1 MDLLLSV
8 TQNMFMLGFVAMAA
22 GALYFILER
31 NDLKPE
37 HRSVATYAAVIAF
50 VAAILYYVMK
60 DVVGFPGGSIGAA
73 QIAETVPLR
82 YIDWVITTPLL
93 LVEFGL
99 IVALAGGATK
109 GLVSRLVL
117 VDIVMIV
124 TGFLGEISTPGSV
137 AAYVWF
143 IISVLAWLWIVQM
156 IYAVKVDGGAAYA
169 QSAVKTMRLFVLIG
183 WSIYPLATAIQQF
196 MHIGGAD
203 VGTAAAV
210 AALIYVVAD
219 VLNKV
224 GFGIV
229 AVRAAKKA

>member
-1 MDLLLSV
+1 
-8 TQNMFMLGFVAMAA
+8 MFMLGFVAMAA
-22 GALYFILER
+22 GAFYFFMER

-99 IVALAGGATK
+99 IAAIAGGATK
-109 GLVSRLVL
+109 GLVTRLVL
-117 VDIVMIV
+117 VDLVMIV
-124 TGFLGEISTPGSV
+124 TGFLGEISVPGSA

-156 IYAVKVDGGAAYA
+156 IYKVKVEGNGFA
-169 QSAVKTMRLFVLIG
+169 QQAVKTMRLFVLIG
-183 WSIYPLATAIQQF
+183 WAIYPLATAIQQF